1 MRKRLRP
8 QVAVPIAVLALVVV
22 GLAAFAFTGKQAKNE
37 PAAASMPLPA
47 VTAEQPA
54 EPDAAPKTA
63 LEKALKKHP
72 VVVVVLYAPD
82 SSVDSLA
89 AREARAGAL
98 AVRAGFVAVDVT
110 NESALAE
117 LAQLF
122 DVRQA
127 PALLV
132 VERGPTVVT
141 QIAGYADRDTVA
153 QAAEAAQLA
162 L

>member
-8 QVAVPIAVLALVVV
+8 QVVVPIAVLALVVV

-37 PAAASMPLPA
+37 PAAASVPLPA

-54 EPDAAPKTA
+54 EPAAPKTA

-98 AVRAGFVAVDVT
+98 AVRAGFLAVDVT
-110 NESALAE
+110 NESAVAE

-127 PALLV
+127 PALLI
-132 VERGPTVVT
+132 VERGPKIVT

>member
-8 QVAVPIAVLALVVV
+8 QVAVAIAVLALVVV
-22 GLAAFAFTGKQAKNE
+22 GLAAFAFTGKQAKTE
-37 PAAASMPLPA
+37 PAALSVPLPA
-47 VTAEQPA
+47 ATDAQPA
-54 EPDAAPKTA
+54 EQAAPKTA

-72 VVVVVLYAPD
+72 VVVVVLYTPD
-82 SSVDSLA
+82 ASVDSLA
-89 AREARAGAL
+89 ALEARAGAR
-98 AVRAGFVAVDVT
+98 AVRAGFLAVDVT
-110 NESALAE
+110 DESAVAE
-117 LAQLF
+117 FAQLF
-122 DVRQA
+122 DVRDA

-132 VERGPTVVT
+132 VERGPTIVT